1 VNTQELDLALAAHEA
16 KTKLPQDVWDALRMA
31 LAAFAAR
38 RVMSLTAAP
47 QDSILQAQGRA
58 QQANEIAEIFNQC
71 TEKARQHM
79 VNERK

>member
-1 VNTQELDLALAAHEA
+1 
-16 KTKLPQDVWDALRMA
+16 MA

-38 RVMSLTAAP
+38 RVMSLVAAP

-58 QQANEIAEIFNQC
+58 QQANEIAEIFNEC

-79 VNERK
+79 ANERKA